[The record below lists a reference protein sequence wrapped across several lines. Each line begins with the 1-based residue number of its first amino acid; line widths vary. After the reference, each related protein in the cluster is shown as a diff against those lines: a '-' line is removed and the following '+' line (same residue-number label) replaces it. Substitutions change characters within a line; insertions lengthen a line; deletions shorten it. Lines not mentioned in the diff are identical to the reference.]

1 MELTRAPVGANNDA
15 VDKDED
21 SVRLHLL
28 FTLTVDLCEV
38 RVSFEVE
45 PQVATKVLQVCKP
58 EYLCFSFVFQSYCI
72 FVSLNYLFFSSV
84 QEEVWPHW
92 KVFNSKSLWL
102 PEICR
107 YFQKIKDEREQQCW
121 MGSIKVG
128 HN

>member
-58 EYLCFSFVFQSYCI
+58 EYLCFKAI
-72 FVSLNYLFFSSV
+72 AYL
-84 QEEVWPHW
+84 
-92 KVFNSKSLWL
+92 
-102 PEICR
+102 
-107 YFQKIKDEREQQCW
+107 
-121 MGSIKVG
+121 
-128 HN
+128 